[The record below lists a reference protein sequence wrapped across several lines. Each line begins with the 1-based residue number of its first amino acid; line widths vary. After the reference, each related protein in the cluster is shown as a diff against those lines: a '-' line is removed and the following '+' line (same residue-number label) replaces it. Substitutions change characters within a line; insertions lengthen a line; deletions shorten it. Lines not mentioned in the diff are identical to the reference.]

1 MKKLMAI
8 ALALVMM
15 LAVMVPAFAA
25 TGSWMNPNPAYD
37 GSDPS
42 IDPEIPAANGGKTD
56 IITSTDKA
64 DGTEGAWYVVTIP
77 ASQTIYW
84 GEESTEILYE
94 IKSQLGPKTGVHV
107 TVADEDGAYEMTD
120 KVNTDLAPLPYT
132 LAGQTD
138 VTTQNPVM
146 PNGQYAV
153 QVQVD
158 AADWDAAVVSEYTD
172 TLLFTASTAAIA

>member
-25 TGSWMNPNPAYD
+25 TGTWEEYD
-37 GSDPS
+37 
-42 IDPEIPAANGGKTD
+42 ANGDLTATADGKTD

-64 DGTEGAWYVVTIP
+64 DGTEGAWYTVTIP

-84 GEESTEILYE
+84 GEESTEIIYY
-94 IKSQLGPKTGVHV
+94 IRSQLGPKTGVHV

-120 KVNTDLAPLPYT
+120 KVNTDLKPLPYT

-138 VTTQNPVM
+138 ETTQNPVM
-146 PNGQYAV
+146 TDGQYAV

-172 TLLFTASTAAIA
+172 TLLFTANTAAIA